1 MPLMHYKII
10 EILEKNIDSTTDSHY
25 GNLSILIKNDHIEAE
40 AQVYSELVANKL
52 AILLGIPVAVGVPAK
67 FSKTNNPTNFVSLI
81 AFEEGKEIYDFT
93 KLDHRD
99 LELPQNLREVV
110 IKDMDH
116 LQEILKLIRIYPKEI
131 AYLTV
136 FDYWIGNQDRM
147 LNFKAE
153 INTNE
158 RGLIFAIDHG
168 STLLAC
174 SSTINK
180 SLEKLEDSKF
190 PKFHPFQKLLSP
202 FFVEEMIE
210 RIKSIPDWSLELATI
225 FDENIGNATIA
236 DQYTLF
242 DMLKKRRSFLQDQLS
257 LIL

>member
-99 LELPQNLREVV
+99 LELPQNLREGV

-202 FFVEEMIE
+202 FFVEE
-210 RIKSIPDWSLELATI
+210 
-225 FDENIGNATIA
+225 
-236 DQYTLF
+236 
-242 DMLKKRRSFLQDQLS
+242 KRWIRKFEQHL
-257 LIL
+257 